1 MENTVMYDFETL
13 LSKKGTKR
21 KHTVPIEVAFF
32 RPRDEKWYH
41 SKLWPLERY
50 ETLQQLRDVL
60 GRSEVRVEGSI
71 SCIKKIG
78 GIPEHI
84 QKKSLADI
92 ETEILR
98 FLGRPMTL
106 VAHNGK
112 SFDDQILRHWFPRIA
127 STVTFKDSIGILRR
141 MSPGLLSYSL
151 PILTR
156 PRRKEIAEYMSR
168 NDMPRQSQHRALY
181 DVVALWKVLSAHGS
195 EAREARDSVDSLT
208 ETLSGLKVACDDW
221 EDVPGIGP
229 VNANILRTRW
239 RTKEDYVTE
248 VSKWNLSRT
257 LRVLR
262 RMGVTRHAPLLRL
275 K

>member
-1 MENTVMYDFETL
+1 MENTVIYDFETL

-32 RPRDEKWYH
+32 RPEDEKWYH
-41 SKLWPLERY
+41 TKMWPLGTY
-50 ETLQQLRDVL
+50 ETLNELRGVL
-60 GRSEVRVEGSI
+60 GEANVRVEGSI

-78 GIPEHI
+78 GIPRHI
-84 QKKSLADI
+84 REKSLADI
-92 ETEILR
+92 ETDILR

-106 VAHNGK
+106 IAHNGK
-112 SFDDQILRHWFPRIA
+112 SFDDHILKHWFPRVA
-127 STVTFKDSIGILRR
+127 STVTFKDSLAMLRR
-141 MSPGLLSYSL
+141 MRPELPSYSL

-156 PRRKEIAEYMSR
+156 PRRREIARYMSR
-168 NDMPRQSQHRALY
+168 NDMPVQSQHRALY
-181 DVVALWKVLSAHGS
+181 DVVALWKVLSAHV
-195 EAREARDSVDSLT
+195 RDEVHSVDSLT
-208 ETLSGLKVACDDW
+208 ASLSTLRVACDDW

-229 VNANILRTRW
+229 VNADILRRRW
-239 RTKEDYVTE
+239 KTKDDYVNE

-262 RMGVTRHAPLLRL
+262 HMGVTRHAPLLRL